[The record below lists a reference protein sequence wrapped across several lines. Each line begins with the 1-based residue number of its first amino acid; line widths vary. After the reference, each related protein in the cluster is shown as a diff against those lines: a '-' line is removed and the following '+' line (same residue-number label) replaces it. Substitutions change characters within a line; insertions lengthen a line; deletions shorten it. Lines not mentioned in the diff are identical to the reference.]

1 VFPLI
6 DVSGAPRE
14 RGRAYGRL
22 ASTQVERSIATYSG
36 LFAHC
41 GIEWGAAQER
51 AAAYRD
57 PIARLDPELIEE
69 IAGIAEG
76 SGRHVNEILALNART
91 EILPP
96 SYFAPADSDLGECTA
111 LAVPPALSETGGT
124 LLAQNWDWVGAQR
137 NALVLLRI
145 RETDGSVCLTLTEA
159 GMLAK
164 IGLNQHGF
172 GLCLNILRSRD
183 DGARPGVPVHAL
195 LRALLKRTDVER
207 AQAFAARF
215 SYGASSNVLCAD
227 AGGAAANLELSPQG
241 LQVLRDEGAILCH
254 TNHFLRAPGGHGAAA
269 LALPPSLSSVP
280 RLARAQSL
288 AAAQR
293 ALGVAGLKR
302 ILRDESAG
310 LLSICR
316 RPDRALAEPVRLES
330 VASVIMELERRRM
343 HVAPDVPSLVEYRA
357 VALHESV
364 SA

>member
-1 VFPLI
+1 LFPLI
-6 DVSGAPRE
+6 EVSGAPRE

-22 ASTQVERSIATYSG
+22 ASARIERSIATYSG
-36 LFAHC
+36 LFAYC
-41 GIEWGAAQER
+41 GIEWGAAQLR
-51 AAAYRD
+51 AAAYRES
-57 PIARLDPELIEE
+57 IGQLDAELLEE

-96 SYFAPADSDLGECTA
+96 SYLAPRNPDLGECTA

-137 NALVLLRI
+137 QALVLLRI
-145 RETDGSVCLTLTEA
+145 RETDGSACLTLTEA

-172 GLCLNILRSRD
+172 GLCLNILRSSD
-183 DGARPGVPVHAL
+183 DGGRPGVPVHAL
-195 LRALLKRTDVER
+195 LRALLKCGDVGK
-207 AQAFAARF
+207 AQAFAAGF

-227 AGGAAANLELSPQG
+227 AGGSAANLELSPQG
-241 LQVLRDEGAILCH
+241 LQVLRDDGAVLCH
-254 TNHFLRAPGGHGAAA
+254 TNHFLRAPSGRGAAA
-269 LALPPSLSSVP
+269 LPPGLSSEP

-293 ALGVAGLKR
+293 TLGVAGLTR

-316 RPDRALAEPVRLES
+316 RPDPELAAPVRLES
-330 VASVIMELERRRM
+330 VASVIMELQQRRM
-343 HVAPDVPSLVEYRA
+343 HVAPEVPSLAEYHA
-357 VALHESV
+357 IALQESMP
-364 SA
+364 A

>member
-1 VFPLI
+1 MFPLI
-6 DVSGAPRE
+6 DVSGAPRA

-22 ASTQVERSIATYSG
+22 ASAQIERSIATYSS
-36 LFAHC
+36 LFAYS
-41 GIEWGAAQER
+41 GIDWGVAQQR
-51 AAAYRD
+51 AAAYCE
-57 PIARLDPELIEE
+57 PIGQLDAELIEE
-69 IAGIAEG
+69 IGGIAEG
-76 SGRHVNEILALNART
+76 SGRQVNEILALNART
-91 EILPP
+91 EILSP
-96 SYFAPADSDLGECTA
+96 SYFAPHNSDLGECTA

-137 NALVLLRI
+137 RALVLLRI
-145 RETDGSVCLTLTEA
+145 RETDGSACLTLTEA

-172 GLCLNILRSRD
+172 GLCLNILRSSD

-195 LRALLKRTDVER
+195 LRALLKCRNVEQ
-207 AQAFAARF
+207 AQAFAAGF

-241 LQVLRDEGAILCH
+241 LQVLRDDGAVLCH
-254 TNHFLRAPGGHGAAA
+254 TNHFLRAPGGRGSA
-269 LALPPSLSSVP
+269 ALPPSLSSEP

-293 ALGVAGLKR
+293 ALGVAELKR

-316 RPDRALAEPVRLES
+316 RPDPELAESVRLES
-330 VASVIMELERRRM
+330 VASVIMELQQRRM
-343 HVAPDVPSLVEYRA
+343 HVAPDVPSLAEYQA
-357 VALHESV
+357 VALQESV
-364 SA
+364 PA